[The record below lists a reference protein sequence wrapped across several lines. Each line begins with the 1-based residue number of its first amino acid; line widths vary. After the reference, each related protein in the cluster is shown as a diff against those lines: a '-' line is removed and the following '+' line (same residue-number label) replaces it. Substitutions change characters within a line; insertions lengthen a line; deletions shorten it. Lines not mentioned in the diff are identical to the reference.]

1 MHVRQ
6 DSGARDA
13 PAVIFIHG
21 AGLSGWMWKKQ
32 VEALG
37 RIRSI
42 VVDLPDHGEDRER
55 PFTSIEAAADE
66 IAQLASELAP
76 SGKAHLVGH
85 SLGAKIALEALS
97 RHPESVASAV
107 VSSALVRPYPLARL
121 MNSRFINSLS
131 IKMLRS
137 ERIARAQ
144 AAQFEFPDEEMVDAY
159 LADMAALEEGNLERP
174 MSAFCSRLCPP
185 PGLEGVRCPVL
196 VTAGSREAI
205 AMRESVTDL
214 EGLIPGAKATL
225 ISGARHNYPWAQ
237 YGAYNR
243 VLEAWFRIVL

>member
-1 MHVRQ
+1 
-6 DSGARDA
+6 
-13 PAVIFIHG
+13 
-21 AGLSGWMWKKQ
+21 
-32 VEALG
+32 
-37 RIRSI
+37 
-42 VVDLPDHGEDRER
+42 
-55 PFTSIEAAADE
+55 
-66 IAQLASELAP
+66 
-76 SGKAHLVGH
+76 
-85 SLGAKIALEALS
+85 
-97 RHPESVASAV
+97 
-107 VSSALVRPYPLARL
+107 

-137 ERIARAQ
+137 ERMARAQ